1 MKKIGIIGVSGYT
14 GLELIK
20 ILLRHDE
27 FEISYLAASSESEI
41 AEIFPQLRDVL
52 DMQVEIADAKT
63 AAQKC
68 DLVFLALPHE
78 KAMEFARAI
87 LEFGTTKV
95 VDLSADYRLSL
106 ELYEKN
112 YTTHLDPK
120 NLAHAVYGLVELNRE
135 KIKTANLVANP
146 GCYPTCSIL
155 GIAPFLKYMDAQIG
169 VFIDAKSGVSGAG
182 KGLKTTSHFVSVNE
196 NANAYSPIT
205 HRHADEI
212 KEQLSLRFGGEF
224 STIFVPNLLP
234 LTRGMLVS
242 AFGVLKENINA
253 TQVLKDFY
261 KDEEFIRVRTEPV
274 HIRNVAGT
282 HFCDIFV
289 KTQGNKIW
297 INSAIDNLLKG
308 ASSQAVANAN
318 LMLGIAENK
327 ALPKIAHGI

>member
-27 FEISYLAASSESEI
+27 FKISYLAASSESEI
-41 AEIFPQLRDVL
+41 AEIFPQLRGVL

-78 KAMEFARAI
+78 KAMEFAKAI

-120 NLAHAVYGLVELNRE
+120 NLAHAVYGLAELNRE